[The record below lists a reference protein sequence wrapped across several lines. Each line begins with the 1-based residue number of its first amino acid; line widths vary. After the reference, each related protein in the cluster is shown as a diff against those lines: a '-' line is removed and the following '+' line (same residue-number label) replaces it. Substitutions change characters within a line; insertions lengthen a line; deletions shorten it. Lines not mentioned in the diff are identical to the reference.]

1 MCQKVYY
8 GFVQEFLVTLMLK
21 TATIAKLPER
31 YKPTLTDEIPKK
43 IIQNYQKLVFLY
55 KI

>member
-1 MCQKVYY
+1 MCQKVSY

-21 TATIAKLPER
+21 TATSPSCRKR
-31 YKPTLTDEIPKK
+31 YKPILTDEIPKK
-43 IIQNYQKLVFLY
+43 IMQNYQKLVFLY